1 MLNRMVPTPLK
12 TLPATKVLALTA
24 KTSESGRLNEMSGV
38 QFRASV
44 SRHWEKVGLNLSRMP
59 ISGAAAPKALVEG
72 GATPPGAPGICA
84 GQGPAKPS
92 QTASALIAVV
102 RLPEWNAATKTV
114 SPVALRASA
123 RGVSEKKVRIR

>member
-12 TLPATKVLALTA
+12 MLPAVKGEFALTA

-38 QFRASV
+38 QFRFNV
-44 SRHWEKVGLNLSRMP
+44 SRHWVPLNLSRMP
-59 ISGAAAPKALVEG
+59 TSGACTSAALVEG

-102 RLPEWNAATKTV
+102 RLPEWKAAT
-114 SPVALRASA
+114 
-123 RGVSEKKVRIR
+123 